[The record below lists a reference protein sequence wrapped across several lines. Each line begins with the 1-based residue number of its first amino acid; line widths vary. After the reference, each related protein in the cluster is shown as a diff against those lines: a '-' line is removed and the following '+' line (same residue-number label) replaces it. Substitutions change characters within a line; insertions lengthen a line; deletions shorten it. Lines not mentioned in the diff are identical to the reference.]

1 MTDRRLHTTCAYCGV
16 GCGVEIPHAGDRTIQ
31 VRGLANHPA
40 NQGRLC
46 VKGTHLG
53 EVLPLQQRLLRPTLA
68 GETVSWDTALDFI
81 SQKMTNARTETGVD
95 SLGFY
100 LSGQLLTEDYYV
112 ANKLAKGFLGTANLD
127 TNSRLCMSSAVA
139 AYQQSLGEDAVP
151 GCYDDIE
158 QADLVILVGSNLAW
172 AHPVL
177 FQRLQAA
184 RKARPQMRLVVI
196 DPRATDTSRAAD
208 LHLPLKPGTDGR
220 LFNGALAWLSEQG
233 ALDTDFIQHHT
244 AQFDETLIAA
254 RQHAGTDWAALA
266 NDCGLTLADL
276 LQFFDGLKTTPKTVT
291 AWSMGINQSRSGVA
305 KSQAI
310 INLHLATGRIGK
322 VGATPFSITG
332 QPNAMGG
339 REVGGLANQLAS
351 HRGFTETDCDTVA
364 RFWKAPRIARK
375 PGLKA
380 VDLFEA
386 AARGDIKVLW
396 IMATNPLASLPDA
409 NRVREALARVDTVIV
424 SDVVTDNDT
433 LAYADLVLPALAW
446 GEKDGTV
453 TNSERC
459 LSRQRGF
466 LLPPGEAKPDWWAL
480 AEVGKRLGFENA
492 FDYAHPAAIFAEH
505 AALSAF
511 EPAPNR
517 QFNLH
522 PLTSLTAREYDDLA
536 PAQWPFDADG
546 RSRARLFS
554 DGRFATTDGRAR
566 FIAVAP
572 AEPDACA
579 NQLRLNTGRLRDQ
592 WHTMTRTGLVNRL
605 GQHRPDFC
613 LTLHPADA
621 AERGLIEGQP
631 VRVRNA
637 LGQFIALLA
646 VDTAQRRGDAFAPMH
661 WNATFAAQGG
671 VAKVIPPIVD
681 PQSGQPETK
690 HALVD
695 VEPLTIAC
703 SGVYI
708 GDQLPE
714 PLSQGAIWFKR
725 SLGERWLWSLHYS
738 QHTVAE
744 VSERW
749 QCFANDIGFSMTDT
763 DHHWF
768 HQATA
773 PGQSPTVFWLALS
786 DQQRPDPDT
795 DWLLEQWQNSQVPL
809 DDWLAGSPGE
819 ADPRG
824 NLICT
829 CHSVYDRDI
838 QGFLAQH
845 SSADLKAVQSALKC
859 STQCGSCLEEV
870 TDLVGRCTA
879 ASPDVESA

>member
-1 MTDRRLHTTCAYCGV
+1 MSDRSLHTTCAYCGV
-16 GCGVEIPHAGDRTIQ
+16 GCGVEIPHGGDRSIQ
-31 VRGLANHPA
+31 VSGLADHPA
-40 NQGRLC
+40 NLGRLC

-53 EVLPLQQRLLRPTLA
+53 EVLPLQQRLLRPKLA
-68 GETVSWDTALDFI
+68 GETVSWDTALEFVADKLH
-81 SQKMTNARTETGVD
+81 QARTEDGPD

-139 AYQQSLGEDAVP
+139 AYQQTLGEDAVP
-151 GCYDDIE
+151 GCYDDLE

-184 RKARPQMRLVVI
+184 RKARPQMRLVVL

-220 LFNGALAWLSEQG
+220 LFNGALAWLADQN
-233 ALDTDFIQHHT
+233 ALDDAFIGRHTKDFD
-244 AQFDETLIAA
+244 ATLAA
-254 RQHAGTDWAALA
+254 ACDHAGTSPAALA
-266 NDCGLTLADL
+266 DACDLSLVDL
-276 LQFFDGLKTTPKTVT
+276 LQFFDWLKAMPKTVT

-351 HRGFTETDCDTVA
+351 HRGFTETDCGVVA
-364 RFWKAPRIARK
+364 RFWDAPDIARK

-386 AARGDIKVLW
+386 AASGQIKVLW

-409 NRVREALARVDTVIV
+409 ARVREALARVETVIV

-459 LSRQRGF
+459 ISRQRGF
-466 LLPPGEAKPDWWAL
+466 LLPPGDARPDWWAL
-480 AEVGKRLGFENA
+480 AQVGQRLGYKAA
-492 FDYAHPAAIFAEH
+492 FDYKTPADIFREH

-511 EPAPNR
+511 EPVQNR

-522 PLTSLTAREYDDLA
+522 PMAQLSTIKYDQMA
-536 PAQWPFDADG
+536 PVQWPFSANG
-546 RSRARLFS
+546 RSQKRLFT
-554 DGRFATTDGRAR
+554 DGLFATPDGRAC
-566 FIAVAP
+566 FIPVAP
-572 AEPDACA
+572 AEPEVARGT
-579 NQLRLNTGRLRDQ
+579 LRLNTGRLRDQ
-592 WHTMTRTGLVNRL
+592 WHTMTRTGLVGRL

-613 LTLHPADA
+613 ISVHPSDA
-621 AERGLIEGQP
+621 RERDLIEGKP
-631 VRVRNA
+631 VRVSSDK
-637 LGQFIALLA
+637 GHFVALLSLDA
-646 VDTAQRRGDAFAPMH
+646 GQRKGDAFAPMH
-661 WNATFAAQGG
+661 WNQTFAARGG
-671 VAKVIPPIVD
+671 VAQVIPPVVD
-681 PQSGQPETK
+681 PQSGQPESK

-695 VEPLTIAC
+695 VEPLSIRC
-703 SGVYI
+703 NGIYI
-708 GDQLPE
+708 GHDLPDAFAQ
-714 PLSQGAIWFKR
+714 SSIWFKR
-725 SLGERWLWSLHYS
+725 SLGTLWIWTLYFIDHSVSSVTDSWLA
-738 QHTVAE
+738 VAP
-744 VSERW
+744 
-749 QCFANDIGFSMTDT
+749 QACITLNDSDQ
-763 DHHWF
+763 HWF
-768 HQATA
+768 QQASI
-773 PGQSPTVFWLALS
+773 PGSETEFWLAL
-786 DQQRPDPDT
+786 DDRKRPDID
-795 DWLLEQWQNSQVPL
+795 S
-809 DDWLAGSPGE
+809 DWLAQHWQEPELSLEDCLAGRPGQE
-819 ADPRG
+819 NTRG
-824 NLICT
+824 NLICS
-829 CHSVYDRDI
+829 CYSVYDNDI
-838 QGFLAQH
+838 KGYLAEQPD
-845 SSADLKAVQSALKC
+845 ARLPEVQKKLKC

-870 TDLVGRCTA
+870 TGLVADFTQS
-879 ASPDVESA
+879 SPKAEMA

>member
-1 MTDRRLHTTCAYCGV
+1 MTDRSLHTTCAYCGV
-16 GCGVEIPHAGDRTIQ
+16 GCGVEIPRAGDRDIQ
-31 VRGLANHPA
+31 VSGLANHPA
-40 NQGRLC
+40 NLGRLC

-53 EVLPLQQRLLRPTLA
+53 EVLPLQQRLLRPQLA
-68 GETVSWDTALDFI
+68 GKTVSWDTALDFI
-81 SQKMTNARTETGVD
+81 SQKIDRARTDFGSD

-151 GCYDDIE
+151 GCYEDLE

-184 RKARPQMRLVVI
+184 RKTRPQMRLVVI

-220 LFNGALAWLSEQG
+220 LFNGALAWLADQN
-233 ALDTDFIQHHT
+233 ALDAEFIKQHT
-244 AQFDETLIAA
+244 EQFDETLAAA
-254 RQHAGTDWAALA
+254 RQHAGSNWAALA
-266 NDCGLTLADL
+266 DDCDLSLADL
-276 LQFFDGLKTTPKTVT
+276 LQFFDWLKDTPRTVT

-351 HRGFTETDCDTVA
+351 HRGFTQADCDAVA
-364 RFWKAPRIARK
+364 RFWEAPNMART

-380 VDLFEA
+380 VDLFKA
-386 AARGDIKVLW
+386 AARGEIKVLW

-409 NRVREALARVDTVIV
+409 NRVREALARVETVIV

-466 LLPPGEAKPDWWAL
+466 LLPPGEARPDWWAL
-480 AEVGKRLGFENA
+480 TQVGQRLGFRAA
-492 FDYAHPAAIFAEH
+492 FDYDSAADIFVEH

-517 QFNLH
+517 QFNLQ
-522 PLTSLTAREYDDLA
+522 PLKNLTAREYDNLA
-536 PAQWPFDADG
+536 PMQWPFEADG
-546 RSRARLFS
+546 CPRARLFS
-554 DGRFATTDGRAR
+554 DGCFATPNGRAR
-566 FIAVAP
+566 FIPVAP
-572 AEPDACA
+572 AEPDAA
-579 NQLRLNTGRLRDQ
+579 AGQLRLNTGRLRDQ

-613 LTLHPADA
+613 ITLHPADA
-621 AERGLIEGQP
+621 AERGLTAGQP
-631 VRVRNA
+631 VRISNA
-637 LGQFIALLA
+637 LGHFVALLA
-646 VDTAQRRGDAFAPMH
+646 IDTGQRRGDAFAPMH
-661 WNATFAAQGG
+661 WNATFAAEGG
-671 VAKVIPPIVD
+671 VTRVIPAIVD
-681 PQSGQPETK
+681 PQSGQPEAK
-690 HALVD
+690 HALID
-695 VEPLTIAC
+695 VEPLPVRC
-703 SGVYI
+703 SGIYI
-708 GDQLPE
+708 GEHLPE
-714 PLSQGAIWFKR
+714 PLAQSAIWFKR
-725 SLGERWLWSLHYS
+725 SLGQQWLWSLFY
-738 QHTVAE
+738 AE
-744 VSERW
+744 QKVTELASLW
-749 QCFANDIGFSMTDT
+749 QSIAPENSVTLSDSG
-763 DHHWF
+763 HHWF
-768 HQATA
+768 HQASL
-773 PGQSPTVFWLALS
+773 PGQSPGFWLALG
-786 DQQRPDPDT
+786 DQYRPEVDT
-795 DWLLEQWQNSQVPL
+795 DWLIEHWQVSDVAL
-809 DDWLAGSPGE
+809 DDWLAGKPGK

-829 CHSVYDRDI
+829 CYSVYDRDI
-838 QGFLAQH
+838 QGYLEQHPGARLADVQH
-845 SSADLKAVQSALKC
+845 ELKC

-870 TDLVGRCTA
+870 TGLVQQCSLRSSAVETA
-879 ASPDVESA
+879 

>member
-16 GCGVEIPHAGDRTIQ
+16 GCGVEIPRSGDRDIQ
-31 VRGLANHPA
+31 VRGLADHPA

-53 EVLPLQQRLLRPTLA
+53 EVLPLQQRLLRPRLA

-81 SQKMTNARTETGVD
+81 SQKIDRARTETGPD
-95 SLGFY
+95 SLGLY

-127 TNSRLCMSSAVA
+127 TNSRLCMSSAVT

-151 GCYDDIE
+151 GCYDDLE

-184 RKARPQMRLVVI
+184 RKARPHMRLVVI

-220 LFNGALAWLSEQG
+220 LFNGALAWLAEHN
-233 ALDTDFIQHHT
+233 ALDADFIDHHT
-244 AQFDETLIAA
+244 EQFEDTLVAA
-254 RQHAGTDWAALA
+254 RHHAGVNWAALA
-266 NDCGLTLADL
+266 DDCGLALGDL
-276 LQFFDGLKTTPKTVT
+276 QQFFDWLTTTPKTVT

-310 INLHLATGRIGK
+310 INVHLATGRIGK
-322 VGATPFSITG
+322 VGASPFSITG

-351 HRGFTETDCDTVA
+351 HRGFTETDCDAVA
-364 RFWKAPRIARK
+364 RFWNAPDIARK

-409 NRVREALARVDTVIV
+409 NRVRQALARVETVIV

-433 LAYADLVLPALAW
+433 LAYADVILPALAW

-466 LLPPGEAKPDWWAL
+466 LLPPGEAKPDWWSL
-480 AEVGKRLGFENA
+480 AEVGKRLGYKAA
-492 FDYAHPAAIFAEH
+492 FNFSGPADIFAEH
-505 AALSAF
+505 AALSVF

-517 QFNLH
+517 QFGLH
-522 PLTSLTAREYDDLA
+522 PLTKLTPREYDNLA
-536 PAQWPFDADG
+536 PGQWPYDAKG
-546 RSRARLFS
+546 QSRARLFG
-554 DGRFATTDGRAR
+554 DGRFATPNGRAQ
-566 FIAVAP
+566 FIPVAP
-572 AEPDACA
+572 AEPDTADG
-579 NQLRLNTGRLRDQ
+579 QLRLNTGRLRDQ
-592 WHTMTRTGLVNRL
+592 WHTMTRTGLVSRL

-631 VRVRNA
+631 VTITNVI
-637 LGQFIALLA
+637 GQFVAVLAL
-646 VDTAQRRGDAFAPMH
+646 DSTQRRGDAFAPMH
-661 WNATFAAQGG
+661 WNDTFAAAGG
-671 VAKVIPPIVD
+671 VARVIPPIVD
-681 PQSGQPETK
+681 PQSGQPESK
-690 HALVD
+690 HALVS
-695 VEPLTIAC
+695 VEPMSLRC

-708 GDQLPE
+708 GEHLPDA
-714 PLSQGAIWFKR
+714 LSRGAVWFKR
-725 SLGERWLWSLHYS
+725 SLGALWLWTLFY
-738 QHTVAE
+738 TDRTLRE
-744 VSERW
+744 VSEHW
-749 QCFANDIGFSMTDT
+749 QNGVSDTGITLTDSEQ
-763 DHHWF
+763 HWF
-768 HQATA
+768 QQASP
-773 PGQSPTVFWLALS
+773 PGQTPAYWLGLS
-786 DQQRPDPDT
+786 DRQRPVPDT
-795 DWLLEQWQNSQVPL
+795 DWLQQHWQNDDVPL
-809 DDWLAGSPGE
+809 EDWLAGKPGE

-829 CHSVYDRDI
+829 CYSVYERDI
-838 QGFLAQH
+838 KTYLTRHPEAGLAELQR
-845 SSADLKAVQSALKC
+845 ALKC

-870 TDLVGRCTA
+870 GALVQACKVTPVQVGTA
-879 ASPDVESA
+879 